1 MVPAIIEAALLAPMQ
16 HLAIDAALAL
26 LTLCGV
32 AFYLIAAWS
41 DRDFG
46 RQNEPKLALASMPPV
61 SILKPLKGADS
72 QTYAALRS
80 HCEQEYGNYETLFGV
95 NDASDEAIPLVRK
108 LMVEFPNRELTLVVC
123 TEVFGSNR
131 KVSNLI
137 HLLRQA
143 KYGHILVNDGDIKV
157 APRYLQAVM
166 ANFDDPEIGMVTC
179 LYRGNPAHTLGSRM
193 EALGIATDFVPG
205 VLTARFLDNGL
216 TFGLGSTLA
225 MSRAALEKIGGFHP
239 VVDYLADDY
248 QLGKRIAHAG
258 FKVALSHEVVE
269 TSVPAYS
276 FRQFWEHQ
284 LRWARTMRVSRPS
297 GYAGVGLTFGLPW
310 AIFLVAVASGSW
322 WSWTLLAAALL
333 ARLAVAYSI
342 GTGTLQDWQVLRD
355 LWLLPLRDLLA
366 VAIWLCS
373 YGGDTVTWRGEKFRL
388 KQGRMYPLSPAPG
401 SDIVKPGPKVHSQTQ
416 R

>member
-1 MVPAIIEAALLAPMQ
+1 MVPAIIEAAPPADML
-16 HLAIDAALAL
+16 HLAIEAALAL
-26 LTLCGV
+26 LTLCGI

-179 LYRGNPAHTLGSRM
+179 LYRGNPAHTLGSRI
-193 EALGIATDFVPG
+193 EALGIATDY
-205 VLTARFLDNGL
+205 GL

-225 MSRAALEKIGGFHP
+225 MSRAALEKIGGFHA

-248 QLGKRIAHAG
+248 QLGKRIAGAG
-258 FKVALSHEVVE
+258 FKVVLSHEVVE

-310 AIFLVAVASGSW
+310 AIFLVAV
-322 WSWTLLAAALL
+322 
-333 ARLAVAYSI
+333 
-342 GTGTLQDWQVLRD
+342 
-355 LWLLPLRDLLA
+355 
-366 VAIWLCS
+366 
-373 YGGDTVTWRGEKFRL
+373 
-388 KQGRMYPLSPAPG
+388 
-401 SDIVKPGPKVHSQTQ
+401 
-416 R
+416 